1 MLKELDIVIPKY
13 TPNYIL
19 DEIEIY
25 INKKRKEKIGIA
37 TFDNILS
44 LIRLS
49 LLNNRISEEQAK
61 ELKEIVNKLKQYRDI
76 KILF

>member
-1 MLKELDIVIPKY
+1 MKRGKNMLKELDIVFPEY

-25 INKKRKEKIGIA
+25 INKKRKGKIGIA

-44 LIRLS
+44 LIRLA
-49 LLNNRISEEQAK
+49 LLTNRINEEQANR
-61 ELKEIVNKLKQYRDI
+61 LKETIIKLK
-76 KILF
+76 

>member
-1 MLKELDIVIPKY
+1 MLKDLDIVIPKY

-49 LLNNRISEEQAK
+49 LLNNRINEEQAR
-61 ELKEIVNKLKQYRDI
+61 ELKEIMNKLK
-76 KILF
+76 

>member
-1 MLKELDIVIPKY
+1 MLKGLDIVIPKY

-25 INKKRKEKIGIA
+25 INKKRKGKIGIA
-37 TFDNILS
+37 TFDNVLS

-49 LLNNRISEEQAK
+49 LLNNRISEEQAR
-61 ELKEIVNKLKQYRDI
+61 ELKEIMNKLK
-76 KILF
+76 

>member
-19 DEIEIY
+19 DEIETY
-25 INKKRKEKIGIA
+25 INKKRKGNIGIA

-49 LLNNRISEEQAK
+49 ALNNRISEEQVK
-61 ELKEIVNKLKQYRDI
+61 ELKEIVNKLK
-76 KILF
+76 